1 MKRLMSFVQAIFGK
15 SHRQTAE
22 TEDAEAQFAL
32 GNAYCTGDGVEQ
44 DFEAAVEWF
53 RKAAEQ
59 GLAEAQFNL
68 WVCYSGKGAAKNLEE
83 AAKWLRKAAEQGL
96 AKAQLVLGAQC
107 KIEENLEEA
116 AKWYRK
122 AAEQGDAKAQ
132 FFFGTCYYNGEGVE
146 EDYEEAV
153 EWFRKAAKQ
162 GDAEAQNALKQL
174 DESW

>member
-59 GLAEAQFNL
+59 GLAE
-68 WVCYSGKGAAKNLEE
+68 
-83 AAKWLRKAAEQGL
+83 
-96 AKAQLVLGAQC
+96 AQLVLGAQC